1 MRAEAI
7 RRAKNGLL
15 DDDQLQQL
23 ITDRMEE
30 DPSLWTGSGRNRTVI
45 NVQVDD
51 GDVTLNGTVRTAL
64 DRRRAELLARALGA
78 DHGGEPAA
86 RRRRTPAPGNPASRV
101 AALTGRR
108 FALRRAGGPYLPAT
122 ASGPSSCSPR
132 GSRTSSRP
140 RVGRHGGDLHL
151 HLHRPH
157 LPHHVHHRARA
168 LDRHRGLGQVGDP
181 RRLAVADIIWSSP
194 PARPVIDSPSAP
206 MTSSWSTAFA

>member
-51 GDVTLNGTVRTAL
+51 GDVMLTGTVRTAL

-78 DHGGEPAA
+78 TTVENRLRVADEH
-86 RRRRTPAPGNPASRV
+86 PAPKSR
-101 AALTGRR
+101 R
-108 FALRRAGGPYLPAT
+108 
-122 ASGPSSCSPR
+122 
-132 GSRTSSRP
+132 
-140 RVGRHGGDLHL
+140 
-151 HLHRPH
+151 
-157 LPHHVHHRARA
+157 
-168 LDRHRGLGQVGDP
+168 
-181 RRLAVADIIWSSP
+181 
-194 PARPVIDSPSAP
+194 
-206 MTSSWSTAFA
+206 